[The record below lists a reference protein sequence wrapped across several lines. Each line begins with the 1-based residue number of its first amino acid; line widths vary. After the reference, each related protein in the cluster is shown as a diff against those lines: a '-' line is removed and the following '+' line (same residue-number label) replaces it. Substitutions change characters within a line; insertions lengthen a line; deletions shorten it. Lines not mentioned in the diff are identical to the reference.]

1 VVAKACLFHRILL
14 LMYSSS
20 YSLFVSVLI
29 YWGDYLLAKRL
40 LTMQRAKD
48 ENPIRWGT
56 QEVRNCEPV
65 GPTTLN
71 PVKEQQQQRL
81 QAA

>member
-1 VVAKACLFHRILL
+1 
-14 LMYSSS
+14 
-20 YSLFVSVLI
+20 
-29 YWGDYLLAKRL
+29 
-40 LTMQRAKD
+40 
-48 ENPIRWGT
+48 
-56 QEVRNCEPV
+56 VRNCEPV

>member
-1 VVAKACLFHRILL
+1 MLSFTRWYNYEHKHSQLN
-14 LMYSSS
+14 
-20 YSLFVSVLI
+20 FVTPSQRHTAEDKGV
-29 YWGDYLLAKRL
+29 LAKRK
-40 LTMQRAKD
+40 LTMQQAKAQ
-48 ENPIRWGT
+48 NPIRWGS

-71 PVKEQQQQRL
+71 PVKEPENMRL